1 MRNLS
6 DSPIKR
12 IYKKPNPGEA
22 RRIAFALVTQVNR
35 EGAYANLRLPQLL
48 SDSTLDQRDR
58 SFVTELA
65 YGTLR
70 MQGKHDYAISKFIDR
85 DISQLDSSVLDLL
98 RLGVHQLT
106 EMRVSDHAAVS
117 ETVELARAVAGES
130 KATYIN
136 AILRK
141 VSSDSTLFDDVR
153 SKIESNPKY
162 ALSILYSHPEWIV
175 SAFFDLLKNWGSVEK
190 ALAANN
196 EPVAPNLI
204 AWPGKSTREELLSL
218 GGSALKIGRSS
229 ILADR
234 MPTEYPAIRE
244 RRAGVQDCGS
254 QLLTEIFFET
264 AKEINSRNLDW
275 LDLCAGPGGKAAY
288 LQALISTERSS
299 DTFTANEPSEHRA
312 KLVQSV
318 VNLKNVISLDGRNAS
333 EFPGKY
339 DRILVDAPCSGLGA
353 LRRRPEARWRKN
365 LSDLKGLIELQ
376 RDLLDSAYT
385 LLKPG
390 GIVGYATC
398 SPHLLETKGQV
409 LDFAH
414 RHKEATQISISIAD
428 TGIEGAINSD
438 ENMQLW
444 THVQKSDSM
453 FLALFQKPE

>member
-1 MRNLS
+1 
-6 DSPIKR
+6 
-12 IYKKPNPGEA
+12 
-22 RRIAFALVTQVNR
+22 
-35 EGAYANLRLPQLL
+35 
-48 SDSTLDQRDR
+48 
-58 SFVTELA
+58 
-65 YGTLR
+65 
-70 MQGKHDYAISKFIDR
+70 
-85 DISQLDSSVLDLL
+85 
-98 RLGVHQLT
+98 
-106 EMRVSDHAAVS
+106 
-117 ETVELARAVAGES
+117 
-130 KATYIN
+130 
-136 AILRK
+136 
-141 VSSDSTLFDDVR
+141 
-153 SKIESNPKY
+153 
-162 ALSILYSHPEWIV
+162 V
-175 SAFFDLLKNWGSVEK
+175 SAFFDLLKNWDSVEK